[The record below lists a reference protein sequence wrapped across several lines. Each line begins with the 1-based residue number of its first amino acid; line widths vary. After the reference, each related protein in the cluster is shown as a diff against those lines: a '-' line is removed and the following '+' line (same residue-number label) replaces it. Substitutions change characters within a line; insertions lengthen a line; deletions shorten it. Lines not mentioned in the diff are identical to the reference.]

1 MAKVNVNI
9 YSTTSVMVTL
19 RIIRRATAA
28 ATIIYSRIYVVVLQ
42 RQHPGQ
48 RGNGAALHP
57 LKIRERRE
65 APRARS
71 ARGDRGVKKFKL
83 KKNLLFF
90 YFFYLFYFFFIFF

>member
-57 LKIRERRE
+57 LILPLLHLVFVFTSSLQISGIYVELLMRCFAEKIE
-65 APRARS
+65 
-71 ARGDRGVKKFKL
+71 
-83 KKNLLFF
+83 
-90 YFFYLFYFFFIFF
+90 IT